1 MRAKLSLLSS
11 FLLLVVMLGIGVGC
25 NSKSQRSDAQVA
37 SDVQSKIN
45 SDSAISSK
53 TIAVQAGD
61 GVVTLSGNVAS
72 DNERLAAANDAGA
85 IAGVKTVINN
95 LQVGAADQAAQQQP
109 APAPAATPAPAPDT
123 TAQAKPTPD
132 VAPPPQPAAVPVQ
145 TATREKPSKR
155 ERRHAA
161 KAMNDAAI
169 QQDLASSEA
178 PPAQQSQAD
187 QSATPAP
194 APVQNTPP
202 PPPPPPAKVT
212 IPAGTTLSIRLLD
225 GLDSEHNQVGDTF
238 RATLSSPVVID
249 DQVVLPRDADVQGHV
264 VDVKSAGRFAGG
276 SNLTVELNSLTV
288 NGKTYNIQTTQ
299 WARNGTGEGK
309 KTAAKTVGGSAL
321 GAIIGGLAGGG
332 RGAAIGTVAGGAAGA
347 GTAAATNKANQIKLG
362 PEALLSFSLQNSL
375 TVTPQATNERS
386 VGRNDVNQ

>member
-11 FLLLVVMLGIGVGC
+11 VLLLVAVLGVGAGC
-25 NSKSQRSDAQVA
+25 NKSQRSDAQVA

-45 SDSAISSK
+45 GDSGITSK
-53 TIAVQAGD
+53 TVAVQAGS

-72 DNERLAAANDAGA
+72 DSERLAAANDAA
-85 IAGVKTVINN
+85 AVAGVKTVINN
-95 LQVGAADQAAQQQP
+95 LQVGPSDNQAAQQPP
-109 APAPAATPAPAPDT
+109 APAP
-123 TAQAKPTPD
+123 QPTP
-132 VAPPPQPAAVPVQ
+132 VPAEAAPTPQPQPAAPVQ
-145 TATREKPSKR
+145 TATKQKPSAP
-155 ERRHAA
+155 ERRHRAE
-161 KAMNDAAI
+161 AMSDTAI
-169 QQDLASSEA
+169 HQDLASSEA
-178 PPAQQSQAD
+178 PPAAQEQQAQPAP
-187 QSATPAP
+187 APAP

-212 IPAGTTLSIRLLD
+212 VPAGTTLSVRLLD

-249 DQVVLPRDADVQGHV
+249 DQVVLPRDADIQGHV
-264 VDVKSAGRFAGG
+264 VEVKSAGRFAGG

-288 NGKTYNIQTTQ
+288 NGKTYNIQTNQ

-332 RGAAIGTVAGGAAGA
+332 RGAAIGTVAGAGAGA

-375 TVTPQATNERS
+375 TVTPQATNERNA
-386 VGRNDVNQ
+386 GRTDSNQ